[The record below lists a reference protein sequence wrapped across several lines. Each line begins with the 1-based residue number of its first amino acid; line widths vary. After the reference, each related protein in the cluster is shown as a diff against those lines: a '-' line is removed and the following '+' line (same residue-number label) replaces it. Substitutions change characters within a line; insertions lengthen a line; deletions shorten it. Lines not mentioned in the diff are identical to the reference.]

1 MVIISIIIYSIY
13 IMDERIIKQLI
24 KFNVEQQIQSR
35 MELCKQ
41 DQTMQ
46 MCREVPS
53 NEYNNW
59 YKFYTKDK
67 YNNLFSKGKSRLRSW
82 CRLMKDPP
90 IFEFPNFSPN
100 EDEMEGIETLSNK
113 LVYMNGVN
121 PDCYYFIMSSLMVIF
136 QIFGDGNH
144 RTANFFYELSTG
156 HQFGLSSIQ
165 QEKIKKVYQQN
176 DYFTVSK
183 NPIKVLTNIVNELE
197 TICNANVGGKR
208 KRTRIT
214 RRNRRAKRTRKA
226 RRARITKKI

>member
-1 MVIISIIIYSIY
+1 MNEQTV
-13 IMDERIIKQLI
+13 KQLI
-24 KFNVEQQIQSR
+24 KFNAEQQIQSR

-67 YNNLFSKGKSRLRSW
+67 YNNLFSKGKLRLRSW
-82 CRLMKDPP
+82 YRLMKDPP
-90 IFEFPNFSPN
+90 TLDFPNFSPN
-100 EDEMEGIETLSNK
+100 EDEMEGIENLSNK

-156 HQFGLSSIQ
+156 HPLVLSPIQ
-165 QEKIKKVYQQN
+165 QAKIKKVYRQN
-176 DYFTVSK
+176 DYYTISK
-183 NPIKVLTNIVNELE
+183 KPMKVLTNIVNELE
-197 TICNANVGGKR
+197 SIYTVTGNGSGGGGKR
-208 KRTRIT
+208 KRRSRKT
-214 RRNRRAKRTRKA
+214 RRNRRTRRTKR
-226 RRARITKKI
+226 I